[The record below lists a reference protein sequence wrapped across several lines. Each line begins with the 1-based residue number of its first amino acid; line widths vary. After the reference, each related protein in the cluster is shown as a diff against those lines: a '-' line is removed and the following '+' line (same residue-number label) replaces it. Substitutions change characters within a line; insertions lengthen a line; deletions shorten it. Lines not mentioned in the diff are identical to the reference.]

1 LEELLVLYPLCNGGT
16 LAKDIE
22 LLHIGDI
29 HYNCRDTEVS
39 SADDKDEGFPGLL
52 KDISMERP
60 YKIILEDLQKEISKS
75 PEAILMSGDLS
86 TLGKIDGYRECL
98 DFIKDCIPPIY
109 FGTKDK
115 LFLAPGNHDVD
126 RRRVSEVSLF
136 PKFDPIL
143 DALRE
148 KQFPLIPINQ
158 NVISEINKP
167 CGNLIII
174 LINSCLGCGEKRYYH
189 DLAEFVPK
197 IFELNKDYENIDTP
211 IFQIEDIKSMI
222 DFIKTKDKSY
232 LPIILTHHNLLTM
245 RKLRFAM
252 YTELIN
258 SGYLRDQLLSLDR
271 PVLYLHGHIHDNPVE
286 IIQSPDSKDSK
297 IICIS
302 APLLLPLK
310 EAGNSKMSS
319 NKTKIMENKLGFNK
333 LKIIFNQNMKPL
345 GCEIG
350 LFEYENGRTIISKK
364 RIRFLSSPF
373 TKSQA
378 TRRELDLLDLI
389 KEKGMHYLFQFKNFY
404 EEKFNE
410 NIDINELHNLVD
422 ELDWLGFVDYD
433 RTEEELEM
441 GFIESVVP

>member
-1 LEELLVLYPLCNGGT
+1 M
-16 LAKDIE
+16 
-22 LLHIGDI
+22 HIGDI
-29 HYNCRDTEVS
+29 HFNCRDTEVS
-39 SADDKDEGFPGLL
+39 STDDKDKGYPKLL
-52 KDISMERP
+52 KDISIERP
-60 YKIILEDLQKEISKS
+60 YKIIVEDLQKEISKS
-75 PEAILMSGDLS
+75 PELILMSGDLS
-86 TLGKIDGYRECL
+86 TCGKIDGYRECL
-98 DFIKDCIPPIY
+98 DFIKDCIPSIY
-109 FGTKDK
+109 FGSKDK

-126 RRRVSEVSLF
+126 RRRVSEDSLF
-136 PKFDPIL
+136 PKFDLIL
-143 DALRE
+143 GALRE

-158 NVISEINKP
+158 NIISEIKKSY
-167 CGNLIII
+167 GNLIII

-222 DFIKTKDKSY
+222 DFIKSKDKSY

-258 SGYLRDQLLSLDR
+258 SGYLRDQLLSLKR
-271 PVLYLHGHIHDNPVE
+271 PVLYLHGHVHDNPVE
-286 IIQSPDSKDSK
+286 IIQSPSSKDSK

-310 EAGNSKMSS
+310 NVGD
-319 NKTKIMENKLGFNK
+319 NKLGFNK
-333 LKIIFNQNMKPL
+333 VKIIFNQNQKPL
-345 GCEIG
+345 GCEID
-350 LFEYENGRTIISKK
+350 LFEYENGRTVFSKK
-364 RIRFLSSPF
+364 RIRFLSSPY

-378 TRRELDLLDLI
+378 TPRELDLLNLI
-389 KEKGMHYLFQFKNFY
+389 KEKGKDYLFRFKTFY
-404 EEKFNE
+404 DERFNE

-422 ELDWLGFVDYD
+422 ELDWLGFVNYN